1 NMIVDK
7 EISKEMRISHDT
19 TARPS
24 AADDVERGQTPPGLE
39 QGAQQ
44 ISLPSKC
51 AKCGQPM
58 SEARPQGHGKQMK
71 SYLDAEVTTDH
82 TDALMLMCCVISGF
96 VDSTIYHAY
105 GTFVSMQTGNTIFIG
120 LGGST
125 GHSTNK
131 PYGWAKSLVSVG
143 CFVLGS
149 FFFSRFHRIFAPL
162 RRRTLITSFF
172 IQTMIILLT
181 AALIQT
187 DVVNGTLS
195 TISSDIDW
203 QQAIPIALLSF
214 QSAGQIVA
222 SRALS
227 LSEIPSVVITSVL
240 CDLASDPQL
249 FVGIPRNAKRNR
261 RILAFFSILV
271 GAVAGGWLTT
281 ETGSIQWSLWLSG
294 GLKFMIT
301 AAWSMWPQK
310 V

>member
-1 NMIVDK
+1 
-7 EISKEMRISHDT
+7 MRISHDT

-24 AADDVERGQTPPGLE
+24 AADDVERGDTPPGLE
-39 QGAQQ
+39 QGAHQ
-44 ISLPSKC
+44 IPLPSKC
-51 AKCGQPM
+51 ATCGQPM

-82 TDALMLMCCVISGF
+82 TDALMLTCCVISGF

-149 FFFSRFHRIFAPL
+149 FFFSRFHRIFSPL

-172 IQTMIILLT
+172 IQTVIILLT

-271 GAVAGGWLTT
+271 GAVAGGWLTS

-301 AAWSMWPQK
+301 AAWSIWPKK